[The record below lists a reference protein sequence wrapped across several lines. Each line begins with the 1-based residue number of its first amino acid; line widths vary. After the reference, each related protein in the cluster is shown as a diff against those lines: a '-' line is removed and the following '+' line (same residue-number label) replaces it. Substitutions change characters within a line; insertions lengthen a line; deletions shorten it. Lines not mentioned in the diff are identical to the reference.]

1 MSSSAE
7 PLGWEAFRERTAPER
22 MELLSPASEL
32 LAVLQRGREDLDAE
46 KESSRQAVAAVLSAA
61 AEQAALVH
69 QLDVVL
75 NRHEAALAEAGLTK
89 VHRQLRIV
97 RRQMAGALDAL
108 GLVVVDP
115 LGKPFDETEHLV
127 EVTGWRHGSEFEAEV
142 VAETLAP
149 IVLHHDVPVRHGRV
163 IMGAPS
169 TKDSTDGSAAAEPD
183 TDEGK
188 A

>member
-7 PLGWEAFRERTAPER
+7 PLGWEAFRERTAPDR

-46 KESSRQAVAAVLSAA
+46 RETNRQAAAAVLSAA
-61 AEQAALVH
+61 AEQAALIH
-69 QLDVVL
+69 QFDVVL
-75 NRHEAALAEAGLTK
+75 KRHEAALAEAGLAK

-97 RRQMAGALDAL
+97 RQQMANALDAL
-108 GLVVVDP
+108 DLVVVDP

-127 EVTGWRHGSEFEAEV
+127 EVTGWRHGSEFQAEV

-149 IVLHHDVPVRHGRV
+149 IVLHHDTPVRHGRV

-169 TKDSTDGSAAAEPD
+169 TMDSPAAAAQD
-183 TDEGK
+183 TEEGK
-188 A
+188 T